1 MATAQSRARGHK
13 RMKRTRQLRFS
24 DLSAEWA
31 AATLPNN
38 VVVIDTSDGDID
50 RIVSDMLHVPTDK
63 SVLLDFWVGHVP
75 GTPSDILDG
84 TDKADLLRLQYMLNA
99 RYHGRRFDWLAD
111 TFLARMVRLSIKER
125 RWDIKSESGTQEVL
139 S

>member
-38 VVVIDTSDGDID
+38 VVVIDTKF
-50 RIVSDMLHVPTDK
+50 RMLQPHELAAAMSFPKDYYFHGKREDK
-63 SVLLDFWVGHVP
+63 VKQIGNAVAGRVAEALITALL
-75 GTPSDILDG
+75 S
-84 TDKADLLRLQYMLNA
+84 
-99 RYHGRRFDWLAD
+99 
-111 TFLARMVRLSIKER
+111 
-125 RWDIKSESGTQEVL
+125 
-139 S
+139 